1 MYILIIL
8 LITSLATDDP
18 WSSRSIFKSRSNS
31 MIRSSF
37 CVIVNSNP
45 SKLQFFN
52 GGGGLVGFILY
63 TNPSNYIIVTA
74 DSEILLIQT
83 NNTFTRRSKSD
94 VIATGKL
101 IIGDNNID
109 VLRTDTGEEYTL
121 NYFLGEET
129 LVVRKPNSN
138 QAWLFTK
145 VGN

>member
-1 MYILIIL
+1 MKNILFSITIL
-8 LITSLATDDP
+8 LSSLTLSA
-18 WSSRSIFKSRSNS
+18 NE
-31 MIRSSF
+31 
-37 CVIVNSNP
+37 
-45 SKLQFFN
+45 
-52 GGGGLVGFILY
+52 
-63 TNPSNYIIVTA
+63 TNPEIYGYWLNT

-145 VGN
+145 VGS